1 MGSYSKKACVRFPLK
16 SQSDDWLR
24 KQQGLALPILPPTTL
39 EARKYFFSQI
49 CNFAEEVSSNG
60 KQKINF
66 ETFACQWNTTTDG
79 KECFYVT
86 VEVLVSYA
94 KSWEKVTNNRASEEL
109 ISEQL
114 HQVRLS
120 GKVFAVPNVPFPS
133 YLIGTAQSISPMHG
147 VFDKFDSGIIP
158 TSLTAAISLSHLSLE
173 VPILQQQQVVPANLS
188 IYDMLGTSNMQID
201 SGMDVFG
208 RDFIMGPLALEQ

>member
-1 MGSYSKKACVRFPLK
+1 M
-16 SQSDDWLR
+16 
-24 KQQGLALPILPPTTL
+24 
-39 EARKYFFSQI
+39 
-49 CNFAEEVSSNG
+49 
-60 KQKINF
+60 
-66 ETFACQWNTTTDG
+66 
-79 KECFYVT
+79 
-86 VEVLVSYA
+86 
-94 KSWEKVTNNRASEEL
+94 TNNLASEEL

-120 GKVFAVPNVPFPS
+120 GEVFAAPDVPFPS
-133 YLIGTAQSISPMHG
+133 YLMDTTQSLSLMHG

-173 VPILQQQQVVPANLS
+173 VPIPQQQQVVPANSS
-188 IYDMLGTSNMQID
+188 IYNMPGTSNMQID